1 MCTVSVI
8 PKRDASGALVGLRLV
23 SNRDEGRDRPEA
35 IAEQWHE
42 LAGGVHAVWPTDPQ
56 GGGTWIAATDR
67 GLALTL
73 LNVNNH
79 WGIVGEASRGM
90 VIPAVADA
98 GSAAEALERAAG
110 LDLRRFSPFRLVA
123 ADVQNGFAVGDLRW
137 DGRGADLTWH
147 ESGPVAFAS
156 SGLGDGVVEPRL
168 GVFERLVLPHPTV
181 EAQDRFHA
189 HGWDP
194 LTDDRRAWAESVL
207 MSRAGARTVSVSVVE
222 IEGQTAALSTRLI
235 EETAEQLAMVRQH
248 SPDGAAAGRR
258 SCDAPEA
265 EAVGAARR

>member
-8 PKRDASGALVGLRLV
+8 PKRDASGAVIGLRLV

-35 IAEQWHE
+35 IPEQWHQ
-42 LAGGVHAVWPTDPQ
+42 LTGGVRAIWPTDPQ

-123 ADVQNGFAVGDLRW
+123 ADALTGFAVGDLRW
-137 DGRGADLTWH
+137 DGRGADLTWY

-168 GVFERLVLPHPTV
+168 GVFERLVKPNPTF

-189 HGWDP
+189 YGWDP
-194 LTDDRRAWAESVL
+194 LKHDRRAWAESVL
-207 MSRAGARTVSVSVVE
+207 MSRAGARTVSVSVIE
-222 IEGQTAALSTRLI
+222 IEGRAAALSTRLI
-235 EETAEQLAMVRQH
+235 EETAEQLALVRRH
-248 SPDGAAAGRR
+248 SPDGAEAGRR
-258 SCDAPEA
+258 MSDLRKA
-265 EAVGAARR
+265 EAAGAAHR